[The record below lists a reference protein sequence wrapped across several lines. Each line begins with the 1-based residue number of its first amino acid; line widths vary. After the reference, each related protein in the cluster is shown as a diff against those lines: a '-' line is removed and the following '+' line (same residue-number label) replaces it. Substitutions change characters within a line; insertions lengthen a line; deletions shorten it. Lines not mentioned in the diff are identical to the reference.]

1 MSLSIPGA
9 PNAGLFKQG
18 YQKSAFPSTPQ
29 TPTVILPLLIPS
41 NSYEAEDGAVIRN
54 IEACRAIA
62 QTVQTSLGPYGRNKI
77 VINHLQ
83 KMILTSDAASI
94 LKELDVVHP
103 AAKLIVMAS
112 QQQEAEI
119 GDATNMVIVLAG
131 EMLRKAEELLRMGLK
146 ASEVVKGFERGMG
159 EALRCLDQLVVDQV
173 RDPRSQKELAKAIR
187 TVVASKQS
195 GNEDI
200 LAKLIAEAIIAVLP
214 KHAASFNVDNIR
226 VVKIMGGSLEQSKV
240 VKGMVFG
247 REPDSSTKKAK
258 NAKVGV
264 FSCPID
270 ISQTETKGTVLLH
283 NAKEMM
289 DFTKGEETQ
298 LEAAIKELYDSGL
311 RVVVAGSTVGEL
323 ALHYLNRFGILVV
336 KVLSKFELRRLC
348 RVVGAS
354 PLARLGAPMP
364 DEMGKIDLVET
375 LEIGGDRVTVFRQ
388 EDEQTRTATLVIRGA
403 TQNHLDDVERA
414 IDDGVNVV
422 KAITKDPR
430 LVAGA
435 GATEMQLIERISRF
449 GETTPELSQYSIKK
463 YAEAF
468 EVIPRT
474 LAESAGLDATEVLA
488 RLYAS
493 HNRAL
498 DASLGNGK
506 VNGKTSKESDD
517 SSESSSSDEDYDGTL
532 GVDLENDDGSGT
544 LDAQEAGI
552 LDLLVSKQWAIQLA
566 TEAARTVLSVDQI
579 IVARQAGGPK
589 PPGQNP
595 GWDED

>member
-1 MSLSIPGA
+1 MSLAIPNA
-9 PNAGLFKQG
+9 PNGGLFKQG
-18 YQKSAFPSTPQ
+18 YQ
-29 TPTVILPLLIPS
+29 
-41 NSYEAEDGAVIRN
+41 NYESEDGAVIRN

-94 LKELDVVHP
+94 LRELDVVHP
-103 AAKLIVMAS
+103 AAKLLVMAS
-112 QQQEAEI
+112 QQQEAEM
-119 GDATNMVIVLAG
+119 GDATNMVIVLCG
-131 EMLRKAEELLRMGLK
+131 EMLKKAEELLRMGLK
-146 ASEVVKGFERGMG
+146 TSDVVQGFERAQR
-159 EALRCLDQLVVDQV
+159 EALRCLDQLVVDKV
-173 RDPRSQKELAKAIR
+173 KDLRSEAELAKAIR
-187 TVVASKQS
+187 TVIASKQS
-195 GNEDI
+195 GNEEF
-200 LAKLIAEAIIAVLP
+200 LADMISQAVLSVLP
-214 KHAASFNVDNIR
+214 KQPVNFNVDNIR

-247 REPDSSTKKAK
+247 REPDGSIKKAK
-258 NAKVGV
+258 SAKVGV

-289 DFTKGEETQ
+289 DFTKGEENQ
-298 LEAAIKELYDSGL
+298 LETAIKELHDSGL

-348 RVVGAS
+348 RVVGAT

-364 DEMGKIDLVET
+364 DEMGKVDVVET
-375 LEIGGDRVTVFRQ
+375 IEIGGDRVTVFRQ
-388 EDEQTRTATLVIRGA
+388 ENDQTRTATLVIRGA

-422 KAITKDPR
+422 KAITRDPK
-430 LVAGA
+430 LVPGA
-435 GATEMQLIERISRF
+435 GATEMQLVERISAF
-449 GETTPELSQYSIKK
+449 GEKTPEISQHAIKK

-468 EVIPRT
+468 EVIPRS

-488 RLYAS
+488 SLYAAHHKS
-493 HNRAL
+493 A
-498 DASLGNGK
+498 
-506 VNGKTSKESDD
+506 SKEHNDD
-517 SSESSSSDEDYDGTL
+517 DDDDEDEDDDEEDEDDEDEDDWTMGVDVENEDGT
-532 GVDLENDDGSGT
+532 GT
-544 LDAQEAGI
+544 LDAKDEGI
-552 LDLLVSKQWAIQLA
+552 LDLLVSKQWAIRLA
-566 TEAARTVLSVDQI
+566 TEAARTILSVDQI

-589 PPGQNP
+589 PPGGQNP
-595 GWDED
+595 NWDED